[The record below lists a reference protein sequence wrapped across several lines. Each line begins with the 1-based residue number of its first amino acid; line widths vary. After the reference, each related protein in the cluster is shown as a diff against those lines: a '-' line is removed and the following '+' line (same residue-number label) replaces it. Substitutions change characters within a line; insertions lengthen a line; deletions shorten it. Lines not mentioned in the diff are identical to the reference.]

1 MSGIEY
7 NLDELDT
14 GLIDI
19 LVKAGQ
25 LRMYRHFEMQL
36 KRNGSITYEQYR
48 EQIKP
53 AVKLLEDE
61 IDKRIGNLDEIIAGI
76 TEGK

>member
-1 MSGIEY
+1 MSGVEY
-7 NLDELDT
+7 NIEELDT

-25 LRMYRHFEMQL
+25 LRMYKHFEAQL
-36 KRNGSITYEQYR
+36 KRNGSITYEQYV

-53 AVKLLEDE
+53 AVELLQGE
-61 IDKRIGNLDEIIAGI
+61 IDKRTDKLGEVLDRYGL
-76 TEGK
+76 